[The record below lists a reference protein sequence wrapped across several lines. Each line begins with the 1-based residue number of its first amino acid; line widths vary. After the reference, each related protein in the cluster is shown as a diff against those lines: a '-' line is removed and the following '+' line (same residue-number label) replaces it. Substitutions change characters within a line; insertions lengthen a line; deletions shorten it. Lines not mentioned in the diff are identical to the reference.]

1 VSATLLA
8 FLDFLDTDT
17 ETYARETTTITIMLY
32 YTIYG
37 RNYYTCLRTPSVV
50 DFYHRSFLNEG

>member
-1 VSATLLA
+1 MSATLFA
-8 FLDFLDTDT
+8 FLDFLDT
-17 ETYARETTTITIMLY
+17 ETHARETTTITIILY